1 MPNQQK
7 SWNRVYYA
15 KKKLSILY
23 FEAAV
28 ATNSPNNKAVVTTDS
43 ATADFAVINGL
54 SILAGI
60 AAAADSWL
68 VIANGIVRRAL
79 ARQMAKSRYVKPAI
93 DNIIH
98 ARSIEAQAVVLL
110 AVADHSF
117 LAIACELAR
126 ISLSKDQTAQIFG
139 CKQSA

>member
-7 SWNRVYYA
+7 SWNHVYYA

-28 ATNSPNNKAVVTTDS
+28 ATNSPNNKTVVTTDS

-98 ARSIEAQAVVLL
+98 ARSIEAQAVVLR

-126 ISLSKDQTAQIFG
+126 ISLSKDQTAQIFV